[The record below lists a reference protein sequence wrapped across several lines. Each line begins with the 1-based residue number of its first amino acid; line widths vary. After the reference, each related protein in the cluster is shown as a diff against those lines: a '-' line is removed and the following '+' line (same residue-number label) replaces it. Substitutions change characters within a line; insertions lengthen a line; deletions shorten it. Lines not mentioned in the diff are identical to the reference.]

1 MRKTDLILALVF
13 VAIFAPFFIRP
24 SLIDSYRLVNQDFPY
39 LMSFAKF
46 FILAT
51 LGEILGLR
59 IRKGGYPI
67 KGFGLLPRAIVWG
80 FLGVSL
86 KMAFVVFAEG
96 SPYVLASMGVRY
108 PQANPADILNVDFF
122 SQPSWL
128 HFFSAFIVSTIMNL
142 FFAPVF
148 MTVHKITDTHI
159 IQTGGTLRGFFSP
172 IPVREILAGINWRV
186 QWDFVFKKTIP
197 LFWIPAQTFN
207 FLLPAEYRILVAAIY
222 SIILGIILAIAA
234 HKGNETNHR
243 NMRGVPPSLN

>member
-1 MRKTDLILALVF
+1 MKKGDVIILLIFCGIFIPFLVF
-13 VAIFAPFFIRP
+13 P
-24 SLIDSYRLVNQDFPY
+24 SLIDRYRSLNHDLPY

-51 LGEILGLR
+51 LGEIIGLR
-59 IRKGGYPI
+59 IRKGGYPL

-80 FLGVSL
+80 FLGISI
-86 KMAFVVFAEG
+86 KMAFVIFAEG
-96 SPYVLASMGVRY
+96 APAMLASLGIDY
-108 PQANPADILNVDFF
+108 PTANPADILNQDFF
-122 SQPSWL
+122 SHFSWIQL
-128 HFFSAFIVSTIMNL
+128 LTAFMVGTTLNL

-159 IQTGGTLRGFFSP
+159 VQTGGTLRGFFSP
-172 IPVREILAGINWRV
+172 VNVREIIAGINWRV

-207 FLLPAEYRILVAAIY
+207 FLLPSEFRVLVAALY

-234 HKGNETNHR
+234 NKT
-243 NMRGVPPSLN
+243 S